1 MRVVVTGAAGF
12 IGRRLTAALIGQGR
26 LAGPA
31 GNPTPISEL
40 VLADQIAFD
49 PPPADAIRIRCAIG
63 DLRDAGFRQALFAGG
78 IDSLFH
84 LAASLT
90 TEAERDIAL
99 GIETNVLSLLGLL
112 ALCRGQPVSPRL
124 VFASSIATFGGALP
138 AVVDDSTVQTPQTS
152 YGVHKVI
159 AEQLISDHSRHGV
172 VDGRCLR
179 LPIVVIRPPVN
190 HSGAAPSVSD
200 RVAAILREPLNGRD
214 VDCPFKPETRLPLV
228 SVQAVVRSL
237 LTLHDLPGS
246 RLGLFRAFNLPAL
259 SVSVA
264 AMVDGLQAYSDRKPG
279 KVQWKPDAT
288 MQAIVDGWPAQF
300 DSARAR
306 QLGILP
312 DASMTEIIDAYL
324 KDAA

>member
-1 MRVVVTGAAGF
+1 MRVVITGAAGF
-12 IGRRLTAALIGQGR
+12 IGRKLTAALIRQGQLMG
-26 LAGPA
+26 AGEAPA
-31 GNPTPISEL
+31 PISEL
-40 VLADQIAFD
+40 VLADHVDFDAPSTGTGNIQI
-49 PPPADAIRIRCAIG
+49 RKLIG
-63 DLRDAGFRQALFAGG
+63 DLRDADFRKGLFAGG
-78 IDSLFH
+78 VDSLFH

-90 TEAERDIAL
+90 TEAERDLAL

-112 ALCRGQPVSPRL
+112 ALCRAQPVAPRM

-138 AVVDDSTVQTPQTS
+138 TVVDDSTVQTPQTS

-159 AEQLISDHSRHGV
+159 AEQLISDHSRHGL

-179 LPIVVIRPPVN
+179 LPIVVIRPP
-190 HSGAAPSVSD
+190 AAPSVSD

-214 VDCPFKPETRLPLV
+214 VDCPFKPETCLPLV
-228 SVQAVVRSL
+228 SVQAVVQSL

-246 RLGLFRAFNLPAL
+246 RLAPFRAFNLPAL

-264 AMVDGLQAYSDRKPG
+264 AMVDSLRAYSDRKPG
-279 KVQWKPDAT
+279 KVQWKPDAA

-312 DASMTEIIDAYL
+312 DASITDIIDAYL

>member
-12 IGRRLTAALIGQGR
+12 IGQRLTAALIGQGR
-26 LAGPA
+26 LAGPQHSSMA
-31 GNPTPISEL
+31 ITEL
-40 VLADQIAFD
+40 VLADQVAFD
-49 PPPADAIRIRCAIG
+49 PPPAGAIRVRCVTG
-63 DLRDAGFRQALFAGG
+63 DLRDADFRQTLFAGG
-78 IDSLFH
+78 ADSLFH

-112 ALCRGQPVSPRL
+112 ALCRAQPVAPRL

-138 AVVDDSTVQTPQTS
+138 AVVDDSTAQTPQTS
-152 YGVHKVI
+152 YGAHKVI

-179 LPIVVIRPPVN
+179 LPIVVIRPP
-190 HSGAAPSVSD
+190 AAPSVSD

-214 VDCPFKPETRLPLV
+214 VDCPFRPETRLPLV

-237 LTLHDLPGS
+237 LTLHDLPGNS
-246 RLGLFRAFNLPAL
+246 LGPFRAFNLPAL

-264 AMVDGLQAYSDRKPG
+264 AMVDSLQAYSHRKLG
-279 KVQWKPDAT
+279 KVRWKPDAA

-312 DASMTEIIDAYL
+312 DASLTEIIDAYL